1 MKSVIVLGLGRFGSA
16 LAKKLY
22 EKDVEVMAVDRDY
35 TIVQRISDQVSYAVQ
50 ADITDEKA
58 LRNLGISNFDI
69 AVIATAGNLES
80 SIEATLIC
88 KDEGI
93 KTVIAKSRTESH
105 ARILEKIGADKV
117 IFPELETGERLARF
131 ISGSNLLEFVQFSSN
146 FSLAEVRI
154 QKSWVGKSLKELD
167 IRNKYK
173 VNVLAFERAGD
184 TIMNPN
190 PNEKIKEND
199 LLLVFGEAGYVR
211 KLEEG
216 EGK

>member
-1 MKSVIVLGLGRFGSA
+1 MKSVIVLGLGRFGTA

-35 TIVQRISDQVSYAVQ
+35 TIVQRLSDKVSYAVQ

-58 LRNLGISNFDI
+58 LRDLGIANFDI
-69 AVIATAGNLES
+69 AIIATAGNLES

-93 KTVIAKSRTESH
+93 KTVIAKAKTESH

-146 FSLAEVRI
+146 FSLAEIRT

-167 IRNKYK
+167 IRNKYN

-184 TIMNPN
+184 TIMNPS
-190 PNEKIKEND
+190 PDEKIKEND
-199 LLLVFGEAGYVR
+199 LLLVIGEAEDVR

>member
-22 EKDVEVMAVDRDY
+22 EKDIEVMAVDSDY
-35 TIVQRISDQVSYAVQ
+35 TIVQRISDKVTYAIQ

-58 LRNLGISNFDI
+58 LKDLGIANFDI
-69 AVIATAGNLES
+69 AIIATAGNLES

-93 KTVIAKSRTESH
+93 KTVIAKAKTESH

-131 ISGSNLLEFVQFSSN
+131 ISGSNLLELIQLSSK
-146 FSLAEVRI
+146 FSLAEVRTH
-154 QKSWVGKSLKELD
+154 KAWVGKNLKELD
-167 IRNKYK
+167 FRQAYK
-173 VNVLAFERAGD
+173 INVIAFERAGA
-184 TIMNPN
+184 TIMSPG
-190 PNEKIKEND
+190 PNERIQEND
-199 LLLVFGEAGYVR
+199 LLVVIGSAENVAS
-211 KLEEG
+211 LEEG
-216 EGK
+216 E

>member
-58 LRNLGISNFDI
+58 LRDLGIANFDI
-69 AVIATAGNLES
+69 AIIATAGNLES

-93 KTVIAKSRTESH
+93 KTVIAKAKTESH

-131 ISGSNLLEFVQFSSN
+131 ISGSNLLEFVQFSSH
-146 FSLAEVRI
+146 FSLAEVRS
-154 QKSWVGKSLKELD
+154 QKSWIGKSLRELD
-167 IRNKYK
+167 IRNEYN

-190 PNEKIKEND
+190 PDEKIEEND
-199 LLLVFGEAGYVR
+199 LLLVIGEAEDVS

-216 EGK
+216 EED